1 MGTSSGRNSVAE
13 CQLPKLDVAG
23 SNPVGRSKLSG
34 ATGHPVA
41 PASFYPTEAPPPLVH
56 PPLIES
62 DLRGSRFRT
71 DLRFRVADFEAFV
84 PLPRF
89 LAMASLA
96 DRT

>member
-1 MGTSSGRNSVAE
+1 MTPNRI
-13 CQLPKLDVAG
+13 PKLHVAG
-23 SNPVGRSKLSG
+23 SNPVGRSRLSG
-34 ATGHPVA
+34 ATGCPVA
-41 PASFYPTEAPPPLVH
+41 PASLYPTEAPPPLVQ

-84 PLPRF
+84 LLPRF